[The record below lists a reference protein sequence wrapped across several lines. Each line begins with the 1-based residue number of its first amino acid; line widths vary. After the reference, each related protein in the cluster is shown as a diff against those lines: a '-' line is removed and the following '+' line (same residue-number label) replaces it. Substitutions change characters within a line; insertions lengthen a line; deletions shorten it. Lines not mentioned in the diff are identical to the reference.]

1 MGQRS
6 WAKSEGHNRMN
17 ERSSKRQ
24 RELLN
29 FVDGFIQGHGYGPSY
44 REIMRALGYK
54 SVSTVAVHIDG
65 LMAKGYLR
73 KRDRSARSL
82 EVVTTHL
89 DDAPINKAPTPTQ
102 EKWII
107 NAVTSKFDALDNSQ
121 DNPELLDELYVLI
134 GALKI
139 LGLDGAHL
147 AMKTRLVDY
156 LKTQHK
162 TE

>member
-1 MGQRS
+1 M
-6 WAKSEGHNRMN
+6 ANI
-17 ERSSKRQ
+17 ERSTKRQ
-24 RELLN
+24 KELLN

-65 LMAKGYLR
+65 LMTKGYLR

-89 DDAPINKAPTPTQ
+89 DEPSAKKAPTPAQ
-102 EKWII
+102 EKWLI
-107 NAVTSKFDALDNSQ
+107 NAVTNKFNDFDNSHSA
-121 DNPELLDELYVLI
+121 ETLDELYVLV
-134 GALKI
+134 GALKV
-139 LGLDGAHL
+139 LGLDGAHI

-156 LKTQHK
+156 LKTQNK
-162 TE
+162 IG

>member
-1 MGQRS
+1 M
-6 WAKSEGHNRMN
+6 
-17 ERSSKRQ
+17 RSSKRQ

-29 FVDGFIQGHGYGPSY
+29 FVDTFIQGHGYGPSY

-73 KRDRSARSL
+73 KYDRSARSL

-89 DDAPINKAPTPTQ
+89 DDAPTHKGPTPAQ

-107 NAVTSKFDALDNSQ
+107 NAVTEKFNALDKAYSQ
-121 DNPELLDELYVLI
+121 EILDELYVLV
-134 GALKI
+134 GALKV
-139 LGLDGAHL
+139 LGLDGAHV
-147 AMKTRLVDY
+147 AIKTRLTEY
-156 LKTQHK
+156 LKSNNIA
-162 TE
+162 E